1 MDHNTPIFCSS
12 ITVKMEQFE
21 GEIALWIYEKVSE
34 QIIWEI
40 NYQLTKFK
48 FANWT
53 NEK

>member
-1 MDHNTPIFCSS
+1 MDHWSPIFCSS

-21 GEIALWIYEKVSE
+21 GKIALWICEKVPE
-34 QIIWEI
+34 QIICGI

-48 FANWT
+48 SANWT